1 MISANNNL
9 YHKRRTNSYLQYLER
24 FSLSL
29 KRLKSMSYRKMLTIY
44 FYRDRTLE
52 NFVLL
57 FMCAFSIWPPF
68 DKEEKVAVL

>member
-1 MISANNNL
+1 MP
-9 YHKRRTNSYLQYLER
+9 
-24 FSLSL
+24 
-29 KRLKSMSYRKMLTIY
+29 YRKMLTIY
-44 FYRDRTLE
+44 SYRDRTLE